1 MRAKDYNVLDFGAVG
16 DGVTDDTQAI
26 RAAVGKCSELGG
38 RVVLDG
44 GRIYRC
50 GAVQIKDNVSLY
62 IAKGTTL
69 KASDNL
75 NDYDLFATSQLN
87 EVKGSTWD
95 NCDYA
100 GRPSKF
106 FLYAENCSNITLC
119 GEGVIDGNDKI
130 FFGRESKYHIEGK
143 FYPRIPLIFFE
154 NCKNVRIENLTIE
167 KSGFWTVHLVGCNGV
182 QIENINIFNDLRLA
196 CCDGID
202 PDHCKNVTIKNCHIE
217 AADDC
222 IVFKTTEAAQKYGA
236 CEHIKVSGCRL
247 VSTSA
252 AIKFGSESVSDFR
265 DIEISDCVIER
276 SNRGISFQLRDGGC
290 ASDIKFKNIDI
301 STRRFS
307 PVEWWGKA
315 EPVVITSLRRKKQS
329 AIGKI
334 ENITFE
340 NIKMNCE
347 NGIFIYGEENGTI
360 KDVKFCDC
368 SLELEKKTDWAKN
381 THDIRP
387 CEGKGII
394 EAPMNVINATNAL
407 EIIFENFKWSASDDM
422 SAEMGEWLY
431 DSQSDIKF
439 R

>member
-26 RAAVGKCSELGG
+26 RAAVGQCSELGG

-95 NCDYA
+95 NCDYS

-167 KSGFWTVHLVGCNGV
+167 KAGSGRCTSS
-182 QIENINIFNDLRLA
+182 DATA
-196 CCDGID
+196 C
-202 PDHCKNVTIKNCHIE
+202 
-217 AADDC
+217 
-222 IVFKTTEAAQKYGA
+222 
-236 CEHIKVSGCRL
+236 R
-247 VSTSA
+247 
-252 AIKFGSESVSDFR
+252 
-265 DIEISDCVIER
+265 
-276 SNRGISFQLRDGGC
+276 
-290 ASDIKFKNIDI
+290 
-301 STRRFS
+301 
-307 PVEWWGKA
+307 
-315 EPVVITSLRRKKQS
+315 
-329 AIGKI
+329 
-334 ENITFE
+334 
-340 NIKMNCE
+340 
-347 NGIFIYGEENGTI
+347 
-360 KDVKFCDC
+360 
-368 SLELEKKTDWAKN
+368 
-381 THDIRP
+381 
-387 CEGKGII
+387 
-394 EAPMNVINATNAL
+394 
-407 EIIFENFKWSASDDM
+407 
-422 SAEMGEWLY
+422 
-431 DSQSDIKF
+431 
-439 R
+439 